1 MIHLVSVCELL
12 TSITRHRNENQGKTK
27 LLGSNLKM
35 SMNEASY
42 IPSNKLECHRQSLDS
57 RANYKI
63 IPAISEGY
71 HPQILPYQLL
81 TGMVTA
87 ISLFVF

>member
-1 MIHLVSVCELL
+1 MIHSVSVCEPL

-27 LLGSNLKM
+27 LLGSYLKM

-63 IPAISEGY
+63 ILAIS
-71 HPQILPYQLL
+71 
-81 TGMVTA
+81 
-87 ISLFVF
+87 

>member
-1 MIHLVSVCELL
+1 MIHLVSVFELL
-12 TSITRHRNENQGKTK
+12 TSITRHHNVNQGKTK
-27 LLGSNLKM
+27 LLGSYLKM

-63 IPAISEGY
+63 ILAKDIIPKSY
-71 HPQILPYQLL
+71 L
-81 TGMVTA
+81 TTY
-87 ISLFVF
+87 